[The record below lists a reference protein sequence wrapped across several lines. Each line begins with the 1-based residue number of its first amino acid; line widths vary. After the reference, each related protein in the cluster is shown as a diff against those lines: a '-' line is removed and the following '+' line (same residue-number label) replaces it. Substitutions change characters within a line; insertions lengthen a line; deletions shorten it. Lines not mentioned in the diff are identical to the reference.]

1 MLYFRLLKY
10 LTVFFVILFINALPS
25 LIYNYTNK
33 GLDIYHENSVSH
45 FKIELMR
52 FSLAN
57 LPISSF
63 NVNKNE
69 DILKGKKMFQ
79 DDTEQVISHT

>member
-10 LTVFFVILFINALPS
+10 LTILFAVLFINALPS
-25 LIYNYTNK
+25 LIYNYTQK

-45 FKIELMR
+45 IKIELMR
-52 FSLAN
+52 FSIAN

-63 NVNKNE
+63 SVNKNE
-69 DILKGKKMFQ
+69 KSLINKKNLFE
-79 DDTEQVISHT
+79 DT